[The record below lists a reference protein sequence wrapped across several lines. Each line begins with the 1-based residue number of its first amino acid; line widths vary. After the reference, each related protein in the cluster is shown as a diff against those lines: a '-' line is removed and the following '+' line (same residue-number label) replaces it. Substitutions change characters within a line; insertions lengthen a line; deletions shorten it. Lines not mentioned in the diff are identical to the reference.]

1 MGQII
6 IGLLTLAAIAVGV
19 AIIALVGYA
28 VIGILIW
35 ALPFLLA
42 VGVICLVVY
51 GLGYAIFEK
60 SE

>member
-19 AIIALVGYA
+19 AIIALIGYA

-42 VGVICLVVY
+42 VGVICLVIY
-51 GLGYAIFEK
+51 GLGHAIFGK
-60 SE
+60 K

>member
-6 IGLLTLAAIAVGV
+6 VGLLTLAAIAVGV
-19 AIIALVGYA
+19 AILAFIGYA

-42 VGVICLVVY
+42 VGIIGLVIY
-51 GLGYAIFEK
+51 GIGHVISGK
-60 SE
+60 K